1 MDPVSA
7 TDAPGARVIP
17 PTPELFPGGEGAPLG
32 LGPGDEPLEVEY
44 EGASAHATLE
54 GTGSVMVAIDGNPA
68 IAVRSEGAGLYELS
82 SHPRHER
89 HRLSIE
95 AGDGEVAL
103 WSLSFAPG
111 VP

>member
-1 MDPVSA
+1 LRA

-17 PTPELFPGGEGAPLG
+17 PTAEIFPAGEGAALPLAAG
-32 LGPGDEPLEVEY
+32 GEPLSIDY
-44 EGASAHATLE
+44 EGAGAYATLE
-54 GTGSVMVAIDGNPA
+54 GSGTLSVAIDDGAPV
-68 IAVRSEGAGLYELS
+68 AVRADGAGLYELS

-89 HRLSIE
+89 HRLAIGP
-95 AGDGEVAL
+95 GDGGLAL